1 MARAKGGRAAVE
13 VEGGPQL
20 RRAFRKAGDR
30 ADDLKAVHA
39 DAAGIVEAEAET
51 LVPVL
56 SGALRDTIRT
66 SRTKSGASVLAGRGT
81 TVPYAGPIHFGWRIR
96 NIEPQPFLYDALD
109 KRKGEVLKRYTEGI
123 DSIVRRFDME
133 APNAR

>member
-1 MARAKGGRAAVE
+1 MARKGGRAAVE

-30 ADDLKAVHA
+30 ADDLKAVHKSA
-39 DAAGIVEAEAET
+39 TEVIEQEAESI
-51 LVPVL
+51 VPVL
-56 SGALRDTIRT
+56 SGALRDSIR
-66 SRTKSGASVLAGRGT
+66 SRVTTTGGAVLAGGT
-81 TVPYAGPIHFGWRIR
+81 APVPYAGPIHFGWRVR

-109 KRKGEVLKRYTEGI
+109 NRRGEVLQRYTEGV

-133 APNAR
+133 APDER

>member
-13 VEGGPQL
+13 VEGGPEL
-20 RRAFRKAGDR
+20 RRAFRKYGDR
-30 ADDLKAVHA
+30 ADDLKDVHA

-66 SRTKSGASVLAGRGT
+66 TRTKSGASVLAGRGR

-109 KRKGEVLKRYTEGI
+109 RRRGEVVQRYHEGVDDLI
-123 DSIVRRFDME
+123 RRFDRE
-133 APNAR
+133 APHER